1 MSQMLPEMFEAL
13 GQDAAQAIEDAGE
26 ADARFFE
33 RTAENEDTALR
44 RVANTDH
51 QIARQARN
59 VGENADQDATSAGST
74 LGFRGR
80 ISDDELT
87 NALRNWQSQR
97 FQFGNEQF
105 LLDRGDFGHI
115 LSRHMPEL
123 WDGSMKAEQTFFSQ
137 EMSINDIQDAI
148 KGVLEQNRGTLISRG
163 TNAIYQISGTYG
175 GDGYI
180 LGINNGHIAQFF
192 PLPRSQ

>member
-1 MSQMLPEMFEAL
+1 MSQMLPEMFDAL

-33 RTAENEDTALR
+33 QTAENEDTALGLLSD
-44 RVANTDH
+44 TDH
-51 QIARQARN
+51 QIARRASA
-59 VGENADQDATSAGST
+59 VGQNADQDAASAGQA

-123 WDGSMKAEQTFFSQ
+123 WDGSTKAEQTFFDQ
-137 EMSINDIQDAI
+137 DMSTSDIQDAI
-148 KGVLEQNRGTLISRG
+148 KGVLEQNRSTLISRG

-175 GDGYI
+175 GDQYI